1 MFIFIYLEDNKFY
14 DYRLNLIKNDLNFV
28 VDLDYYFN
36 FILY

>member
-1 MFIFIYLEDNKFY
+1 MFIFIYLEGNKFY